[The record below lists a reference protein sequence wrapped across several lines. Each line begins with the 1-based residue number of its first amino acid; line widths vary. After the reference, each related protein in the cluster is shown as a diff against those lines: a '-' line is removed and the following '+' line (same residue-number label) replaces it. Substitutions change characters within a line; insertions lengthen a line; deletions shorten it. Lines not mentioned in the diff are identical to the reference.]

1 MIRTALAATAM
12 VATLALGPQALAD
25 SATYMPSDA
34 PVDVNGYEL
43 ACTGIGDEAQSD
55 PRWKAFPVRIEFA
68 GGNAQYLADVEASV
82 FDAAGKE
89 LFRVSCDSPWLLA
102 KLPPA
107 RYRVQGTF
115 RNLVKAANFVAPT
128 KGQARIIVRFPEV
141 TGNGDN

>member
-12 VATLALGPQALAD
+12 VAMLALGPQAVAD
-25 SATYMPSDA
+25 SATYMRSDA

-68 GGNAQYLADVEASV
+68 GGNAQYLADVDASV
-82 FDAAGKE
+82 SDAAGKE
-89 LFRVSCDSPWLLA
+89 LFRVRCDSPWLLA